1 MRNHGLAFGY
11 SLVGYK
17 SLIKGL
23 DKIDVNKEII
33 DADLNNVLFD
43 WLFSALGS
51 ISWTNLNCYEKIRHG

>member
-43 WLFSALGS
+43 
-51 ISWTNLNCYEKIRHG
+51 